1 MVDKNTPLEGQ
12 ALKES
17 DFKEGRVFFTT
28 GKPGTLYRWD
38 AGYAV
43 SRFMAGLKEGKI
55 LGVKCNKCGRVVTP
69 PRLFCEKCFK
79 EMDEWVELPDTG
91 VVNTF
96 SLCYI
101 TWDMKRLT
109 DPEIPAVIDID
120 GTERGDGAPV
130 GFLHKLG
137 EVDIE
142 TLKKRGVGMRV
153 KAVWKKP
160 EEREGRITDI
170 LYFKPIEEE

>member
-1 MVDKNTPLEGQ
+1 MVSKDTPLAGHS
-12 ALKES
+12 LKES
-17 DFKEGRVFFTT
+17 DFKEGRVFFTH
-28 GKPGTLYRWD
+28 GEPGTAYRWD
-38 AGYAV
+38 AGYAIG
-43 SRFMAGLKEGKI
+43 RFLAGLKEGKI
-55 LGVKCNKCGRVVTP
+55 LGVKCDRCGRVVVP

-79 EMDEWVELPDTG
+79 EMDHWIQLPDTG
-91 VVNTF
+91 TVNTF

-101 TWDMKRLT
+101 SWDMKRLK

-120 GTERGDGAPV
+120 GTDRGDGKPV

-137 EVDIE
+137 EVDTE

-153 KAVWKKP
+153 RAVWKP
-160 EEREGRITDI
+160 VEQREGRITDI